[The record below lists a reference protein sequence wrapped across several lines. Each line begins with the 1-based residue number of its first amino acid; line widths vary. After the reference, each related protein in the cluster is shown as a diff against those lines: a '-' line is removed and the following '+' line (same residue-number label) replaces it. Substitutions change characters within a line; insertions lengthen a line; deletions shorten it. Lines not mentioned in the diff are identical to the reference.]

1 MKLSSQNYELSRNQK
16 ISDSDLCDNELSDF
30 KDDENKSVKTLKPY
44 QLEPEQEVAEADT
57 DESEIESFEEEG
69 SYEGNT
75 EKAGC
80 FNQCLCLKY
89 KFK

>member
-1 MKLSSQNYELSRNQK
+1 M
-16 ISDSDLCDNELSDF
+16 
-30 KDDENKSVKTLKPY
+30 KTLKPY

-57 DESEIESFEEEG
+57 DESEIKSFEEEG

-80 FNQCLCLKY
+80 FN
-89 KFK
+89 

>member
-1 MKLSSQNYELSRNQK
+1 MKLSLQNYELSRNQK

-57 DESEIESFEEEG
+57 DESEIKVFKKKEVMREI
-69 SYEGNT
+69 
-75 EKAGC
+75 
-80 FNQCLCLKY
+80 LK
-89 KFK
+89 KLDVLISVCA